1 MAYTG
6 GGFFFQLSNFL
17 FNNNI
22 IFYFFS
28 FLSLLVITYLFI
40 FNLSNI
46 LLYSLLI
53 LSNIQNTIYHKYY
66 DPLVMIIFFLI
77 TFHFLPTKFLSNK
90 KNLIILYLFYSI
102 FIFARTIKYLVF

>member
-1 MAYTG
+1 MAFTG
-6 GGFFFQLSNFL
+6 GGFFFQLSNLL

-22 IFYFFS
+22 IFYLFS

-77 TFHFLPTKFLSNK
+77 TFHFLPTKFLLNK
-90 KNLIILYLFYSI
+90 RNLIILYLFYSI
-102 FIFARTIKYLVF
+102 FISARTIKYLVF